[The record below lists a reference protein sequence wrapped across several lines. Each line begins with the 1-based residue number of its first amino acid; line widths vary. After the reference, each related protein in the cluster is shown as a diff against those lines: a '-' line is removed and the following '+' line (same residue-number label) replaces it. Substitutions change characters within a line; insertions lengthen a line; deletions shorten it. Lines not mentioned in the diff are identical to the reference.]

1 MSGIELA
8 SLFWSLPG
16 MVIPITVAYFSCADE
31 SQLRSVHDDVNDF
44 DATMLR
50 MPEARRARA
59 TTTAEATY
67 TRRSTIQTRVHE
79 LDIGVFR
86 LDGSDDEQEREGV
99 TSTTN
104 VINDFRVNHPTYR

>member
-1 MSGIELA
+1 
-8 SLFWSLPG
+8 

-31 SQLRSVHDDVNDF
+31 SQLRSVQDDEHEF

-50 MPEARRARA
+50 MPETRRRP
-59 TTTAEATY
+59 TTTREATY
-67 TRRSTIQTRVHE
+67 TRRSTIQTRAHE
-79 LDIGVFR
+79 LDIGVLR

-104 VINDFRVNHPTYR
+104 VINDFRVNNPTYR

>member
-31 SQLRSVHDDVNDF
+31 SQLRSVQDDEQEF
-44 DATMLR
+44 DVTMLR
-50 MPEARRARA
+50 MPEARRRR
-59 TTTAEATY
+59 TTTEATY